1 MDTQTILTSDLIQGL
16 QTIRDYRSKRGKRC
30 PLWVMLLVSILGAM
44 SGAQG
49 YQALEDFGIRHY
61 QTLCEYL
68 GLSLK
73 RLPSDST
80 LRRMFQSVNM
90 SELTRWFNSWAQAQ
104 FAVTAGDGFA
114 VDAKSLSSTLTGHK
128 ESVQNFVGVVSVYSH
143 EHRLTIAQ
151 SDFQNKCE
159 SEIGVVQQLLNTLD
173 ISDVTFTFD
182 ALHCQK
188 NIAASSES
196 GQSLCCDG

>member
-16 QTIRDYRSKRGKRC
+16 QTIRDYRSKRGRRY

-61 QTLCEYL
+61 QTLCEHL
-68 GLSLK
+68 GISLK
-73 RLPSDST
+73 RLPSDTT

-90 SELTRWFNSWAQAQ
+90 SELTRWFNRWAQDQCAP
-104 FAVTAGDGFA
+104 TAGDSFA

-143 EHRLTIAQ
+143 QHRLTIAQ
-151 SDFQNKCE
+151 SDFKNKCE
-159 SEIGVVQQLLNTLD
+159 SEIRVVQQLLNTLD

-188 NIAASSES
+188 NTTASGES
-196 GQSLCCDG
+196 G